1 MQEAQNR
8 RRTQGTQDHARTQRS
23 DKTPLP
29 GHGGATE
36 GEKKSRVLV
45 SSAYEEALEQA
56 HNLGAL
62 IWAAQETDDQQMR
75 ESFIDLMD
83 TPFEKLLEALAALEH
98 DL

>member
-8 RRTQGTQDHARTQRS
+8 RRTQGTQDHAHTQGS
-23 DKTPLP
+23 GKTPLP
-29 GHGGATE
+29 GYGGATE

-56 HNLGAL
+56 HNLAAL
-62 IWAAQETDDQQMR
+62 IWGAQQTDEPDMKNC
-75 ESFIDLMD
+75 FIDMMS
-83 TPFEKLLEALAALEH
+83 TPWQRLLEALVSLEK